1 MNKTYDVVIIGGGLL
16 GCTSAYYLCKN
27 TDLNVALIERGML
40 GMQTSSLAAS
50 LVTRGRATRPLID
63 LCVETFEAVSEL
75 EDLLGDKLDFNHVGS
90 MHVAQS
96 VESATAI
103 AKQTEMLRQMGDHP
117 VELTIDQA
125 REKVPWLSIDQVDY
139 IVFNPKDGFIDP
151 YRLCAAYMQGAKASG
166 NLDVYQSTEVLE
178 LVKDGAKVTTIK
190 TDQGDF
196 VADQIVVAAG
206 PWINTLLQPL
216 GSGAAMAPV
225 RSHYW
230 ITATDPLYPVTSPV
244 VILPEAKAYARPEV
258 GGLLFG
264 LRDQV
269 SKWAH
274 PTDLPNSLQG
284 FSFDEDYEGWTA
296 LEEAVE
302 PFLEVCP
309 SIGKV
314 DIHHYISGPSGY
326 TPDGKHVIGKAPH
339 LSNVFLASGCCGAG
353 VAISGG
359 VGQSIHDLVTGQ
371 TPRIDLTDF
380 APDRFGDFDP
390 YDEAFL
396 TQCAASR
403 SQKKAG

>member
-1 MNKTYDVVIIGGGLL
+1 MSKSYDVVIIGGGLL

-50 LVTRGRATRPLID
+50 LVTRARATQPLID
-63 LCVETFEAVSEL
+63 LCVETFDAVTAL

-96 VESATAI
+96 QESATAI
-103 AKQTEMLRQMGDHP
+103 SKQTEMLRQMGDDP

-125 REKVPWLSIDQVDY
+125 KEKAPWLNIDHADY

-151 YRLCAAYMQGAKASG
+151 YRLCAAYMRGAKACG

-178 LVKDGAKVTTIK
+178 LVKDGDKVTTIK

-196 VADQIVVAAG
+196 VADQIVMAAG

-230 ITATDPLYPVTSPV
+230 ITATDPHYPVTSPV
-244 VILPEAKAYARPEV
+244 VILPEVKAYARPEV

-264 LRDQV
+264 LRDAV

-274 PTDLPNSLQG
+274 PANLPKSLQG
-284 FSFDEDYEGWTA
+284 FSFDDDYEGWTA

-302 PFLEVCP
+302 PFMEACP
-309 SIGKV
+309 SIEEV

-326 TPDGKHVIGKAPH
+326 TPDGKHVIGKAPN

-359 VGQSIHDLVTGQ
+359 VGQSICDLVTGQ
-371 TPRIDLTDF
+371 TPRIDLTEF
-380 APDRFGDFDP
+380 SPDRFGAFDP
-390 YDEAFL
+390 YDDAFL
-396 TQCAASR
+396 TKCAASR

>member
-1 MNKTYDVVIIGGGLL
+1 MSKSYDVVIIGGGLL

-50 LVTRGRATRPLID
+50 LVTRARATQPLID
-63 LCVETFEAVSEL
+63 LCVETFDAVTAL

-96 VESATAI
+96 QESATAI
-103 AKQTEMLRQMGDHP
+103 AKQTEMLRQMGDDP

-125 REKVPWLSIDQVDY
+125 KEKAPWLNIDHADY

-151 YRLCAAYMQGAKASG
+151 YRLCAAYMRGAKACG
-166 NLDVYQSTEVLE
+166 NLDVYQSTEVLD
-178 LVKDGAKVTTIK
+178 LVKDGDKVTTVK

-196 VADQIVVAAG
+196 VADQIVLAAG

-230 ITATDPLYPVTSPV
+230 ITATDPQYPVTSPV
-244 VILPEAKAYARPEV
+244 VILPEVKAYARPEV

-264 LRDQV
+264 LRDAV

-274 PTDLPNSLQG
+274 PANLPKSLQG
-284 FSFDEDYEGWTA
+284 FSFDDDYEGWTA

-302 PFLEVCP
+302 PFMEACP
-309 SIGKV
+309 SIEEV

-326 TPDGKHVIGKAPH
+326 TPDGKHVIGKAPN

-359 VGQSIHDLVTGQ
+359 VGQSICDLVTGQ
-371 TPRIDLTDF
+371 TPRIDLTEF
-380 APDRFGDFDP
+380 APDRFGAFDP
-390 YDEAFL
+390 YDDAFL
-396 TQCAASR
+396 TKCAASR